1 MRRLSDDKARRL
13 SALLWRERL
22 KRWLPVAVGLVLF
35 AGVYTY
41 FNMHQLARVDQTV
54 DVQQHDGHVT
64 GHRSGNSPVAS
75 VIYVHLDDGR
85 DVEAFSHFRVAPP
98 NGAHVVGARHL
109 RRRAP
114 VRPVSPAQARAC
126 HGVKCTAA
134 AVAAP

>member
-64 GHRSGNSPVAS
+64 DHKSGNSPVAS
-75 VIYVHLDDGR
+75 ILYVHLDDGR

-98 NGAHVVGARHL
+98 NGAHVVVAEARHASG
-109 RRRAP
+109 RVTYDV
-114 VRPVSPAQARAC
+114 VRLFDQ
-126 HGVKCTAA
+126 
-134 AVAAP
+134 